1 MKITVN
7 EQSGYKVFSIEGR
20 IDVTTSVNLESE
32 TDKWIKEGNEKIVFN
47 CSEVNYISS
56 SGLRVFL
63 QTQKTLMRLG
73 GTFKV
78 CSMKPEIEEIFKVT
92 GLLQLFDIYETV
104 EAALNS

>member
-7 EQSGYKVFSIEGR
+7 EKSGYKIFSIEGR
-20 IDVTTSVNLESE
+20 IDVNTSVNLESE
-32 TDKWIKEGNEKIVFN
+32 TDKWIKEGNEKLIFDCCQVD
-47 CSEVNYISS
+47 YISS

-78 CSMKPEIEEIFKVT
+78 CGMKPEIEEIFKVT
-92 GLLQLFDIYETV
+92 GLLQLFDVYETV
-104 EAALNS
+104 DAALNA